1 MPTLSTAENAAL
13 RATVSDPS
21 ITDEQ
26 TVNVWRNPAAVAG
39 TAGKPALTY
48 ADQACRIRPAGD
60 APKLIAK
67 TGAAAGVRVSHIG
80 KMAHGADVLFGDEWR
95 QGTTKYKV
103 VGVGVWTNAVLVAL
117 DQIKEQR

>member
-1 MPTLSTAENAAL
+1 MPTLSTADNAAL

-21 ITDEQ
+21 IAGEQ

-39 TAGKPALTY
+39 TAGKPVLTY
-48 ADQACRIRPAGD
+48 TDQACRIRPAGD

-67 TGAAAGVRVSHIG
+67 TGAAAGVRVSHVG
-80 KMAHGADVLFGDEWR
+80 KMVQGADVRYGDEWR
-95 QGTTKYKV
+95 EGSTRYKV